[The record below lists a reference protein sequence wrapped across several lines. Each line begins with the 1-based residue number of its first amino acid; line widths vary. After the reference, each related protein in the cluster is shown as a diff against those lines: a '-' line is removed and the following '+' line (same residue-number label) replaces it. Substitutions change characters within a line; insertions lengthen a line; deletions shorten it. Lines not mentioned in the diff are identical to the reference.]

1 MRVIPYG
8 AYAKHLGT
16 ITIIVATCC
25 LMALAASAQPTNH
38 VFLPLVQQPP
48 QSRLVTLVDTDAGF
62 VAAELLPNTTRV
74 FVIYIDRHDA
84 NRIHVTEHIG
94 DRLVEIPDPMLAQ
107 LVFADVLSPSSSGF
121 TFPGPKQG
129 TGDPLIVGNE
139 LRIYVTSRD
148 GGDPT
153 GPFKVKVLTMP
164 IPKPPTQ

>member
-1 MRVIPYG
+1 MKVHNPVRLV
-8 AYAKHLGT
+8 ANVT
-16 ITIIVATCC
+16 MIVLA
-25 LMALAASAQPTNH
+25 LAVMALTAVAQTSNR
-38 VFLPLVQQPP
+38 VYLPLVQQPP

-74 FVIYIDRHDA
+74 FVIYIDRRDG

-107 LVFADVLSPSSSGF
+107 LAFADVLAPSPTF
-121 TFPGPKQG
+121 TYPGPKQG

-139 LRIYVTSRD
+139 LRIYATARD
-148 GGDPT
+148 VDDPT

-164 IPKPPTQ
+164 IPKPPTN